1 MTESRK
7 LANQGRLHL
16 NKENISLIINILFND
31 KADRLFVPYCKQ
43 KYGKFEIKI
52 VSVNIY

>member
-7 LANQGRLHL
+7 LDNQGRLHL